1 MKRLSFA
8 KLCALTLLAAMA
20 FGATACGGSKKQEKA
35 PDEQTTETGEQADTK
50 TVVLYNY
57 RFNPNQLTVAEGTTV
72 TFENKDPDKHN
83 VNIPALNVDEN
94 LESGQ
99 TFSHTFGTTGSFAVS
114 NRFATTP
121 MKMTIEVTADGGG
134 ES

>member
-1 MKRLSFA
+1 MKGMNFA
-8 KLCALTLLAAMA
+8 KLCALALLAALT
-20 FGATACGGSKKQEKA
+20 FGATACGGSKKQEKTDT
-35 PDEQTTETGEQADTK
+35 PDETTKETGEEAETK
-50 TVVLYNY
+50 KVVLYNY
-57 RFNPNQLTVAEGTTV
+57 RFNPSKLTVAQGTQV

-83 VNIPALNVDEN
+83 INIPALNLDEN

-99 TFSHTFGTTGSFAVS
+99 TFTHTFETTGSFAVS

-121 MKMTIEVTADGGG
+121 MKMTIEVTGGG

>member
-1 MKRLSFA
+1 MKRLSLA
-8 KLCALTLLAAMA
+8 KICALTLLAALA
-20 FGATACGGSKKQEKA
+20 FGATACGGSKKQEKDT
-35 PDEQTTETGEQADTK
+35 PKETTEETTEETATK

-57 RFNPNQLTVAEGTTV
+57 RFNPSNLTIASGTEV

-83 VNIPALNVDEN
+83 VNIPALNIDEN
-94 LESGQ
+94 IESGQ
-99 TFSHTFGTTGSFAVS
+99 TFTHTFETTGSFAVS

-121 MKMTIEVTADGGG
+121 MKMTIEVTGGG